1 MKVEACL
8 ATECDLLVLGS
19 GAGGLA
25 AAVTAA
31 HQGLRVILA
40 EKAPV
45 VGGTTAL
52 SGGWIYAPR
61 NPLAKRAGI
70 NEDIDLPRRYLEG
83 VLGEHFDRERV
94 EAFLVNA
101 PLMVEFFETQTAL
114 RFEAGNA
121 IPDTYGDIDGAG
133 TGGRSVIAAP
143 YDGHKLGDLIKI
155 LRHPL
160 PETSFMGMTIQSG
173 DDLRAFMTMTRSLPA
188 LLHVTK
194 RFCSHLID
202 LVIHRRGMQ
211 LRNGLALVAQL
222 LRSAADLGVDIKVN
236 AAAEELLIEHGRV
249 TGAVIAT
256 PEGRIRIKAAR
267 GVVLATGGFSQQ
279 PELRQRLF
287 PGGRE
292 HLALAVPEATGDG
305 LTMASAA
312 GAQLDTSVASPAAL
326 CPVSHVNWPDG
337 RSGTFPHIIDRGK
350 PGIIGVLRHGRRFC
364 NEGMGYHDYVT
375 ALMEAT
381 ADDEVAE
388 SWLICD
394 HRFQRT
400 YGLGISRPFPV
411 PVGKWARTGYLIKGR
426 TIEELA
432 LKCGIDVAGLRETIE
447 NWNHDAIKGDDT
459 QFHRGST
466 PYQRLQGDR
475 DVHPNPCMAPI
486 RKGPFYAVR
495 VVPGS
500 FGCFAGLPTNASAQV
515 LGSDGEPIAGL
526 YAAGTDASSVM
537 GGFYPAGGINIGPA
551 LTFGFIAGNTA
562 AQLHETIPGIQKA
575 G

>member
-1 MKVEACL
+1 MSVESCPVA
-8 ATECDLLVLGS
+8 ECDLLVLGS

-25 AAVTAA
+25 ASVTGA
-31 HQGLRVILA
+31 HHGLRVILA

-45 VGGTTAL
+45 VGGTTAW

-61 NPLAKRAGI
+61 NHLAKRAGI
-70 NEDIDLPRRYLEG
+70 NEDIDSPRRYLRG
-83 VLGEHFDRERV
+83 VLKERFDADRV

-101 PLMVEFFETQTAL
+101 PLMVEFFEKQTGL
-114 RFEAGNA
+114 SFEAGNG

-133 TGGRSVIAAP
+133 TGGRLVIAAP
-143 YDGHKLGDLIKI
+143 YDGRKLAGLIKI
-155 LRHPL
+155 LRRPL
-160 PETSFMGMTIQSG
+160 PETTFMGMTIQSG
-173 DDLRAFMTMTRSLPA
+173 DDLRAFMTTTRSLPS

-194 RFCSHLID
+194 RFCRHLVD
-202 LVIHRRGMQ
+202 MVIHGRGMQ

-222 LRSAADLGVDIKVN
+222 LRSASDLGVDIKVN
-236 AAAEELLIEHGRV
+236 AAAERLLIENGRV
-249 TGAVIAT
+249 TGAIIST
-256 PEGRIRIKAAR
+256 PEGRIKVMASR

-279 PELRQRLF
+279 QEIRQRLF
-287 PGGRE
+287 PGGGE

-305 LTMASAA
+305 LRMASAA
-312 GAQLDTSVASPAAL
+312 GAKMDESVASVASL
-326 CPVSHVNWPDG
+326 CPASQVHWPDG
-337 RSGTFPHIIDRGK
+337 RNGSFPHIIDRGK
-350 PGIIGVLRHGRRFC
+350 PGIIGVLRNGRRFC

-375 ALMEAT
+375 ALMAAT
-381 ADDEVAE
+381 ADGEAAE

-411 PVGKWARTGYLIKGR
+411 PVGKWKRMGYLITGA
-426 TIEELA
+426 TIEDLA

-447 NWNHDAIKGDDT
+447 NWNQDAIKGEDT

-475 DVHPNPCMAPI
+475 DVRPNPCMAPI

-515 LGSDGEPIAGL
+515 LGSDGKPIAGL

-551 LTFGFIAGNTA
+551 LTFGFIAGNSA
-562 AQLHETIPGIQKA
+562 ALQNDSHSGS
-575 G
+575 